1 MQEANDLAAGSAHL
15 ADKAFVANEMNFL
28 VPVLGVGYFDSAH
41 LTGRDAIRTRGSLC
55 TRGVDL
61 RLKCLECSTGK
72 IPELLVSGYEGRLPR

>member
-1 MQEANDLAAGSAHL
+1 MHEGHDPATGAGEVLH
-15 ADKAFVANEMNFL
+15 KAFVANEMNFL